1 MTTLTIADMRDAL
14 TSHPALS
21 HAGKVTEYLPHLA
34 FLAFTFDEGLSV
46 RIADHGNG
54 AFQATLDGFYT
65 LEPAPLDAL
74 VKYLATV

>member
-1 MTTLTIADMRDAL
+1 MTTITIADMRDTL

-21 HAGKVTEYLPHLA
+21 NAGKVTEYLPHLA
-34 FLAFTFDEGLSV
+34 FIAFTFDEGLSV

-54 AFQATLDGFYT
+54 SFQATLEGFYA

-74 VKYLATV
+74 VDYLATI